1 MSHAN
6 HPMGLPMTYAAKLA
20 QRHSDAGFILAQLNR
35 EYGYHDVTREQI
47 KAMRAVVENDNQR
60 QRELFRR
67 EVEKAVQ
74 AEDGQKRT
82 QAQIASD
89 RAIRN
94 AIDAQQ
100 IEAREKRR
108 EIERR
113 AQQRVRQRKHIEA
126 LQSLAERKDV
136 RAAIVPVSAPEII
149 ACIAW
154 AFGVQ
159 PTDVVGDRRKRDF
172 VTARNTCAWVLIQRG
187 NSSCQVG
194 RWLNRDHS
202 TILHAIRMYEANAT
216 DAMREIA
223 AKYVRSK

>member
-6 HPMGLPMTYAAKLA
+6 HPMGLPIRYAAKLA

-35 EYGYHDVTREQI
+35 EYGYHDVTRDQI

-60 QRELFRR
+60 QRELFLRD
-67 EVEKAVQ
+67 VEKAVQ

-82 QAQIASD
+82 QVQIASD
-89 RAIRN
+89 KAIMD
-94 AIDAQQ
+94 AIDAQEL
-100 IEAREKRR
+100 EAREKRR

-136 RAAIVPVSAPEII
+136 GAALVPVSAPEII

-159 PTDVVGDRRKRDF
+159 PTEIVGDRRKKAF
-172 VTARNTCAWVLIQRG
+172 VAARNTTAWVLVHRG
-187 NSSCQVG
+187 NSSSQVG

-202 TILHAIRMYEANAT
+202 TILHSIKMFDANAN
-216 DAMREIA
+216 DKMREIA
-223 AKYVRSK
+223 AKYARTK